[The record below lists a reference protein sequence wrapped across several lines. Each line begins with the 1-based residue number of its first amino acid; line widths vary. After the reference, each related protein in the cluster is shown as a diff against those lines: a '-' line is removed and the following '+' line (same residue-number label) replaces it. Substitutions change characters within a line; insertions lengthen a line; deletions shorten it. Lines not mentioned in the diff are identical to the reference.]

1 MKNLS
6 ITLSVAVL
14 LTGPLTANASLI
26 GPTPYLS
33 SSDSPFIG
41 TFFNYFHLENFE
53 DGLLNTPGVSA
64 SSGMVLSAAG
74 LTDSVDGDDGAIDG
88 YGTAG
93 HSWYSTTSSMTFTFS
108 ASELG
113 VLPTHAGLVWTDV
126 GFASQQN
133 GFDSII
139 FEAFDGA
146 NNSLGAIGPSAV
158 GDGVFGGQTAE
169 DRFFGVT
176 SIGGIGSIRITS
188 SYSTDWEM
196 DHLQY
201 GFAPLTQTGAVPEPA
216 TLALLAVGI
225 ASIGFAR
232 RRGRR

>member
-6 ITLSVAVL
+6 ITLSVAAL
-14 LTGPLTANASLI
+14 LAGPLTANASLI

-33 SSDSPFIG
+33 SADSPFAG
-41 TFFNYFHLENFE
+41 TFFNYFYLEDFE
-53 DGLLNTPGVSA
+53 DGLLNTPGVTA
-64 SSGMVLSAAG
+64 SNGMVLSAAG

-93 HSWYSTTSSMTFTFS
+93 HSWYSTTSSVTFTFS

-126 GFASQQN
+126 GYASVQN

-146 NNSLGAIGPSAV
+146 NNSLGIIGPSAV
-158 GDGVFGGQTAE
+158 GDGLYGGQTAE
-169 DRFFGVT
+169 DRFFGAT
-176 SIGGIGSIRITS
+176 SVGGIGSIRITS
-188 SYSTDWEM
+188 LYSTDWEM

-201 GFAPLTQTGAVPEPA
+201 GFAPLAQTAVPEPA

-225 ASIGFAR
+225 AGIGFAR

>member
-6 ITLSVAVL
+6 ITLSVAAL
-14 LTGPLTANASLI
+14 LAGPLTANASLI

-33 SSDSPFIG
+33 SADSPFAG
-41 TFFNYFHLENFE
+41 TFFNYFHLEDFE

-88 YGTAG
+88 YGTDG
-93 HSWYSTTSSMTFTFS
+93 HSWYSTTSSVTFTFS
-108 ASELG
+108 ASDLG

-133 GFDSII
+133 GFDSIM

-146 NNSLGAIGPSAV
+146 NNSLGIIGPSAV
-158 GDGVFGGQTAE
+158 GDGLYGGQTAE
-169 DRFFGVT
+169 DRFFGAT
-176 SIGGIGSIRITS
+176 SVGGIGSIRITS
-188 SYSTDWEM
+188 LDSTDWEM

-201 GFAPLTQTGAVPEPA
+201 GFAPLAQTAVPEPA
-216 TLALLAVGI
+216 TLALLAVGM
-225 ASIGFAR
+225 AGIGFAR
-232 RRGRR
+232 RRRHP

>member
-14 LTGPLTANASLI
+14 LTAPLTANASLI

-33 SSDSPFIG
+33 SADSPFAG

-126 GFASQQN
+126 GFASVQN
-133 GFDSII
+133 GYDSVI

-146 NNSLGAIGPSAV
+146 NNSLGIIGPSAV
-158 GDGVFGGQTAE
+158 GDGLFRGQTAE

-176 SIGGIGSIRITS
+176 SVGGIGSIRITS
-188 SYSTDWEM
+188 LYSTDWEM

-201 GFAPLTQTGAVPEPA
+201 GFAPLAQTAVPEPA

-225 ASIGFAR
+225 AGIGFAR
-232 RRGRR
+232 RRGHR